1 MIDTSITVIADRLNQ
16 YLRNAFDLPEDV
28 VVVSNI
34 LEQDGTVA
42 PHIDNKI
49 VAFLV
54 NIEKDSSVGNRSG
67 QRYTGAI
74 RNPSGYPP
82 LRLNLYLMFAA
93 SFGGK
98 NYPES
103 LKFISNTISFFQ
115 RSPVFDHQT
124 TPELDRRVDK
134 LVLDMEN
141 ISFRDLSSLWGVLS
155 GKYLPSVLY
164 KVRML
169 TFDSSDIKG
178 AIPSLRE
185 TDSSVQ
191 RK

>member
-16 YLRNAFDLPEDV
+16 YLKNTFDLAEDV
-28 VVVSNI
+28 VIVSNI
-34 LEQDGTVA
+34 LEQDGSLA
-42 PHIDNKI
+42 AHIDNKV

-54 NIEKDSSVGNRSG
+54 NIEKESVMGHRPEQRS
-67 QRYTGAI
+67 TGAV
-74 RNPSGYPP
+74 RRPSAYPP

-124 TPELDRRVDK
+124 TPELDDRVEK

-169 TFDSSDIKG
+169 TFDAGDIKG
-178 AIPSLRE
+178 AIPTLRD
-185 TDSSVQ
+185 TDSSV
-191 RK
+191 RGR

>member
-1 MIDTSITVIADRLNQ
+1 MIDTSITIIADRLNQ
-16 YLRNAFDLPEDV
+16 YLKNAFDLTEDV
-28 VVVSNI
+28 VVISNI
-34 LEQDGTVA
+34 LEQDGSIA
-42 PHIDNKI
+42 PHVDNK
-49 VAFLV
+49 VVVFLV
-54 NIEKDSSVGNRSG
+54 NIEKDSSVGNRPE
-67 QRYTGAI
+67 RRHVGAI
-74 RNPSGYPP
+74 RTPSTYPP

-93 SFGGK
+93 NFGGK

-115 RSPVFDHQT
+115 RSPIFDHQT
-124 TPELDRRVDK
+124 TPELDRRVEK

-169 TFDSSDIKG
+169 TFDADDIKG
-178 AIPSLRE
+178 AVPVLRDTE
-185 TDSSVQ
+185 SSV
-191 RK
+191 RGR

>member
-16 YLRNAFDLPEDV
+16 YLKNAFDLTEDV
-28 VVVSNI
+28 VVISNI
-34 LEQDGTVA
+34 LEQDGSIA
-42 PHIDNKI
+42 PHVDNK
-49 VAFLV
+49 VVVFLV
-54 NIEKDSSVGNRSG
+54 NIEKDNSVGNRPEL
-67 QRYTGAI
+67 RHVGAA
-74 RNPSGYPP
+74 RNPSSYPP
-82 LRLNLYLMFAA
+82 IRLNLYLMFAA

-124 TPELDRRVDK
+124 APEMDKRVEK

-169 TFDSSDIKG
+169 TFDADDVK
-178 AIPSLRE
+178 AVIPALRD

>member
-1 MIDTSITVIADRLNQ
+1 MIDTAVTVIANRLNQ
-16 YLRNAFDLPEDV
+16 YLKNAFELTEDV
-28 VVVSNI
+28 VAVSNI
-34 LEQDGTVA
+34 LEQDGSLAAHVA
-42 PHIDNKI
+42 NK
-49 VAFLV
+49 VVVFLV
-54 NIEKDSSVGNRSG
+54 NIEKDSTAGNRPE
-67 QRYTGAI
+67 QRSLGAV

-103 LKFISNTISFFQ
+103 LKFISNTIAFFQ

-124 TPELDRRVDK
+124 CPELDKRVEK
-134 LVLDMEN
+134 LILDMEN
-141 ISFRDLSSLWGVLS
+141 ISLRDLSSLWGVLS

-169 TFDSSDIKG
+169 TFDTDDVKA
-178 AIPSLRE
+178 AIPVLRD
-185 TDSSVQ
+185 TDSSV
-191 RK
+191 RGR

>member
-16 YLRNAFDLPEDV
+16 YLKNTFDLAEDV

-34 LEQDGTVA
+34 LEQDGSLA
-42 PHIDNKI
+42 AHIDNK
-49 VAFLV
+49 VVVFLV
-54 NIEKDSSVGNRSG
+54 NIEKDSSVGYQSNAR
-67 QRYTGAI
+67 TAGAI
-74 RNPSGYPP
+74 RSPSGYPP
-82 LRLNLYLMFAA
+82 LRLNLYLMIAA

-103 LKFISNTISFFQ
+103 LKFISQAISFFQ

-124 TPELDRRVDK
+124 APELDKRVTK
-134 LVLDMEN
+134 LVLDIEN

-164 KVRML
+164 KMRML
-169 TFDSSDIKG
+169 TFDAGDIKR
-178 AIPSLRE
+178 AVPSIR
-185 TDSSVQ
+185 DADGSV
-191 RK
+191 RGR

>member
-16 YLRNAFDLPEDV
+16 YLKNVFDLSEDV

-34 LEQDGTVA
+34 LEQDGSIA
-42 PHIDNKI
+42 AHIDNK
-49 VAFLV
+49 VVVFLV
-54 NIEKDSSVGNRSG
+54 NIEKESIMGHQPELRSA
-67 QRYTGAI
+67 GAS
-74 RNPSGYPP
+74 RNPSAYPP

-103 LKFISNTISFFQ
+103 LKFISQTVSFFQ

-124 TPELDRRVDK
+124 TPELDDRVEK

-169 TFDSSDIKG
+169 TFHTGDIKK
-178 AIPSLRE
+178 AVSSIQD
-185 TDSSVQ
+185 TDGSV
-191 RK
+191 RGR